1 MTDLTCFKAYDI
13 RGKLGEELNT
23 DIAYRIGRAF
33 AQHTKAKKVVVGGD
47 IRLTSEELKLALAN
61 GLMDGGT
68 NVIDIGLCGTEH
80 IYFATSHLDC
90 DGGVVVTA
98 SHNPIDYN
106 GMKLVRESSKPIS
119 GDTGLFDIKALAERN
134 EFAEVAKKGQ
144 LSIHDISQAY
154 TEHLLTYIDVNNFSL
169 PDSPS
174 GRPLKLVV
182 NAGNGTAGPALDAIE
197 SAFKQLHVP
206 VEFIKVHH
214 QPDGNF
220 PNGIPNP
227 LLVENRA
234 ATRDAVIEHNA
245 DMGIAWDGDFDRCF
259 LFDEQGQFIEG
270 YYIVGLL
277 AENFLSKDPLT
288 NTAESDRVKV
298 SDQPQKIIHDPRLTW
313 NTIDI
318 VEQAGGQAIQSKTGH
333 AFIKERMR
341 SEDAIYGGEMSAH
354 HYFRDFF
361 YCDSGM
367 IPWLLI
373 AELVCL
379 HKQPLS
385 SLVKARIEAYPS
397 SGEINNKITDPK
409 KAISRVFSFY
419 QNDAQVIDETDGIS
433 MEFGTWRFNLR
444 SSNTEP
450 VVRLNV
456 ESKGDEALMTEKTQ
470 EVLGLLLQE

>member
-1 MTDLTCFKAYDI
+1 MTTLTCFKAYDI

-33 AQHTKAKKVVVGGD
+33 AQHTKAKQVVVGGD

-68 NVIDIGLCGTEH
+68 NVIDLGLCGTEH
-80 IYFATSHLDC
+80 IYFATSHLQC
-90 DGGVVVTA
+90 DGGIVVTA

-106 GMKLVRESSKPIS
+106 GMKLVREHSKPIS
-119 GDTGLFDIKALAERN
+119 GDTGLLDIKALAEQN
-134 EFAEVAKKGQ
+134 EFTDVAQKGQ
-144 LSIHDISQAY
+144 LSQQDISQAY
-154 TEHLLTYIDVNNFSL
+154 TEHLLTYIDTTNIT
-169 PDSPS
+169 
-174 GRPLKLVV
+174 PLKLVV
-182 NAGNGTAGPALDAIE
+182 NAGNGAAGPALDCIE
-197 SAFKQLHVP
+197 QAFNALKVP
-206 VEFIKVHH
+206 VEFIKIHH

-220 PNGIPNP
+220 PHGIPNP

-234 ATRDAVIEHNA
+234 ATRDAVIAHKA

-277 AENFLSKDPLT
+277 AENFLNKHKGS
-288 NTAESDRVKV
+288 N
-298 SDQPQKIIHDPRLTW
+298 IIHDPRLTW

-318 VEQAGGQAIQSKTGH
+318 VEQAGGTPIQSKTGH

-341 SEDAIYGGEMSAH
+341 SEDAVYGGEMSAH

-379 HKQPLS
+379 RNKPLS
-385 SLVKARIEAYPS
+385 SLVAERIQAYPS
-397 SGEINNKITDPK
+397 SGEINNKIADPK
-409 KAISRVFSFY
+409 AAITRVY
-419 QNDAQVIDETDGIS
+419 EHYRQQAQVIDETDGIS

-456 ESKGDEALMTEKTQ
+456 ESNGDEALMDEKTQ
-470 EVLGLLLQE
+470 QVLSLLLQ